1 VVESE
6 ESGVEGRKRRVRF
19 ELGGNLVSWAVR
31 FLFWGGPPFGLAG
44 LRTFFP
50 HRTVGHLQAWGL
62 LLVATLLRDEAG
74 GESWSNDL
82 MISDQE
88 FRYRKRSRIAVRDL
102 CGQSE

>member
-62 LLVATLLRDEAG
+62 LLVATLLRGEAG
-74 GESWSNDL
+74 GESWSNGL
-82 MISDQE
+82 MISESGIQVSKAFKNRCAGFVWTE
-88 FRYRKRSRIAVRDL
+88 
-102 CGQSE
+102 